1 MLNDLK
7 THTTAHLRG
16 FNTVCT
22 YTISTPWEC
31 IENGSTMCIMRQLPN
46 HKQTSLNNKVTAR
59 RRLAASEAVWGARM
73 VIAWTERDMNRP
85 LWKKKYFATCSL
97 SHDKLP

>member
-1 MLNDLK
+1 MISK
-7 THTTAHLRG
+7 HTQPHTCVVSTASVLTQFQHRVNVLCM
-16 FNTVCT
+16 VAHAVH
-22 YTISTPWEC
+22 YAST
-31 IENGSTMCIMRQLPN
+31 S
-46 HKQTSLNNKVTAR
+46 KQTSLNNKVTAR